1 MNSISAGKCP
11 TMLSTFGVLIYGN
24 NNSVLGLT
32 NGSDT
37 KEGNKKDTI
46 NSTVKMMDG
55 IIQTK

>member
-1 MNSISAGKCP
+1 
-11 TMLSTFGVLIYGN
+11 VLIYGN

-46 NSTVKMMDG
+46 NSTVKNDG
-55 IIQTK
+55 WYVPDG